1 MKRIACVTF
10 AVALLAA
17 AAARAAGSDADVLRE
32 ARDRAEI
39 EQLMWRYVR
48 ALDTLDENA
57 YAATYTPDGRFGSGS
72 NAAQGTAGLKKM
84 IADVRQRQAERAANG
99 GPKQGAMYHA
109 IANSW
114 LEFVDHDHARLH
126 SYWMT
131 MFAAPDPTGQP
142 RVAAVGH
149 SIDELVRTGGHWL
162 IHVRDVAP
170 KD

>member
-1 MKRIACVTF
+1 MRAACLTVAVT
-10 AVALLAA
+10 LLAGSSL
-17 AAARAAGSDADVLRE
+17 ARASDSDAQVLRE

-48 ALDTLDENA
+48 ALDTLDADA

-72 NAAQGTAGLKKM
+72 NAAQGTAALKKM
-84 IADVRQRQAERAANG
+84 IADVKQRQAERAAKG

-126 SYWMT
+126 SYRMT
-131 MFAAPDPTGQP
+131 MFAAAEPGGQP

-149 SIDELVRTGGHWL
+149 SVDELVRTGGHWL

>member
-1 MKRIACVTF
+1 MNRTACVALALT
-10 AVALLAA
+10 LLAA
-17 AAARAAGSDADVLRE
+17 TTARASGSDADVVRE

-39 EQLMWRYVR
+39 ERLMWRYVR
-48 ALDTLDENA
+48 ALDTLDEDA

-72 NAAQGTAGLKKM
+72 NAAQGTASLKKM
-84 IADVRQRQAERAANG
+84 IADVKQRQAERAAKG
-99 GPKQGAMYHA
+99 GPKTGAMYHV

-131 MFAAPDPTGQP
+131 MFAAAEPGGQP
-142 RVAAVGH
+142 RIAAVGN
-149 SIDELVRTGGHWL
+149 SVDELVRTDGHWL